1 MLTCLIKQKRGINIM
16 SLKIK
21 KDFDSKNN
29 YWLVELEGEVDV
41 YTAGQ
46 LKEAFKLIIKEKKE
60 NIKIDADKL
69 EYIDSTGLGILIG
82 ALKRLKQEDKDI
94 IISNIKPNIGKLLK
108 ITGLDKVF
116 IIEG

>member
-1 MLTCLIKQKRGINIM
+1 M

-21 KDFDSKNN
+21 KDFDNKNN
-29 YWLVELEGEVDV
+29 YWLVEFEGEVDV
-41 YTAGQ
+41 YTAWQ
-46 LKEAFKLIIKEKKE
+46 LKEAFKFIIGERKED
-60 NIKIDADKL
+60 IKIDADKL

-82 ALKRLKQEDKDI
+82 TLKKLKQEDKDI
-94 IISNIKPNIGKLLK
+94 IISNIRPNVGKLLK

>member
-1 MLTCLIKQKRGINIM
+1 M

-21 KDFDSKNN
+21 KDFDNENN
-29 YWLVELEGEVDV
+29 YWSVELEGEVDV

-46 LKEAFKLIIKEKKE
+46 LKKVFKSIIGEKKE

-82 ALKRLKQEDKDI
+82 ALKKLKQENKDI
-94 IISNIKPNIGKLLK
+94 IISNIRPNIGKLLK

>member
-1 MLTCLIKQKRGINIM
+1 M
-16 SLKIK
+16 SLKIE
-21 KDFDSKNN
+21 KDFDNINN
-29 YWLVELEGEVDV
+29 YWLVELDGEVDV

-46 LKEAFKLIIKEKKE
+46 LKEVFKFIIGEKKE
-60 NIKIDADKL
+60 DIKIDADKL

-94 IISNIKPNIGKLLK
+94 IISNIRPNVGKLLK

>member
-1 MLTCLIKQKRGINIM
+1 M

-21 KDFDSKNN
+21 KDFDYENN
-29 YWLVELEGEVDV
+29 YWFIELDGEVDV
-41 YTAGQ
+41 YTSGQ
-46 LKEAFKLIIKEKKE
+46 LKEAFKLAIDEKKE
-60 NIKIDADKL
+60 DIKIDADKL

-94 IISNIKPNIGKLLK
+94 IISNTRPNIVKLLE

>member
-1 MLTCLIKQKRGINIM
+1 M
-16 SLKIK
+16 SLQIR
-21 KDFDSKNN
+21 KDFDNKNN
-29 YWLVELEGEVDV
+29 HWLVELEGEIDV

-46 LKEAFKLIIKEKKE
+46 LKEVFKFIIGEKKE
-60 NIKIDADKL
+60 DIKIDADKL

-94 IISNIKPNIGKLLK
+94 IISNIRPNVGKLLK

>member
-1 MLTCLIKQKRGINIM
+1 
-16 SLKIK
+16 
-21 KDFDSKNN
+21 
-29 YWLVELEGEVDV
+29 
-41 YTAGQ
+41 
-46 LKEAFKLIIKEKKE
+46 
-60 NIKIDADKL
+60 L

-94 IISNIKPNIGKLLK
+94 IISNIRPNVGKLLK

>member
-1 MLTCLIKQKRGINIM
+1 M

-21 KDFDSKNN
+21 KDFDNENN
-29 YWLVELEGEVDV
+29 HWFIELEGEVDV

-46 LKEAFKLIIKEKKE
+46 LKEVFKLIIEEKKE

-69 EYIDSTGLGILIG
+69 EYMDSTGLGILIG
-82 ALKRLKQEDKDI
+82 ALKKLKQEDKDI
-94 IISNIKPNIGKLLK
+94 IISNIRPNIEKLLK